1 MSAVQGY
8 LWGWQRNW
16 NAQIIKCSFIHVKIF
31 VRFHNAVCCERVFS
45 QFVFLSDSFCYLI
58 SRLLT
63 YILK

>member
-31 VRFHNAVCCERVFS
+31 VKFHNAIFCECMFS
-45 QFVFLSDSFCYLI
+45 QYVFLSDRFGYLI
-58 SRLLT
+58 SCLLT